1 MDSVPVGGDVHLF
14 VTKFLESNGFG
25 PLGNGTAQAEPRG
38 LSEFLPE
45 LAKVLKRRK
54 KWIHSVIFFLK
65 RLKYVRSV
73 TLNTLEPVASTLV
86 R

>member
-1 MDSVPVGGDVHLF
+1 MLTT
-14 VTKFLESNGFG
+14 VTAGR
-25 PLGNGTAQAEPRG
+25 RG

-45 LAKVLKRRK
+45 LAKVLRRRK
-54 KWIHSVIFFLK
+54 KWIHSVIFILK

-73 TLNTLEPVASTLV
+73 TLNTLEPVASNVV